1 MIKVKRLTAGYKAST
16 IRAVRLCSLYL
27 LTDPS
32 MAPVATGTAIE
43 TIHDDEPTIGTGHRN
58 LEPKTIPAR
67 WMRDENVFQLE
78 KRAIFSKVCR
88 VFVFIASTSGPPLG
102 YETSQLW
109 LLASHTSRFSKP
121 GDYISGLFD

>member
-1 MIKVKRLTAGYKAST
+1 MIKIRQLTASYKAST
-16 IRAVRLCSLYL
+16 VCPVRLFSLYL
-27 LTDPS
+27 LTDPN
-32 MAPVATGTAIE
+32 MAPIAIGVE
-43 TIHDDEPTIGTGHRN
+43 SVQDDEPTFGPGHRN
-58 LEPKTIPAR
+58 QEPKTIPAR

-121 GDYISGLFD
+121 GDYISGVFD